1 MQSSTITGYWR
12 LCRALLLLLVTGDCA
27 EHSYYYWL
35 LDCAEQ
41 YYYYWLLETVPS
53 PAAAGYWRLY
63 CAEHYYYDWGLA
75 RLCRA
80 LLLLVTGDCAEHS
93 YSYWLLDCAEQYYYY
108 WLLETVQSPAAAGYW
123 RLYCAEHYYYDW
135 GLCAE
140 HYYYWLLETV
150 QSTPIITGY

>member
-1 MQSSTITGYWR
+1 MQLMEKAG
-12 LCRALLLLLVTGDCA
+12 C
-27 EHSYYYWL
+27 L

-80 LLLLVTGDCAEHS
+80 LLLLVAGDCAEHS
-93 YSYWLLDCAEQYYYY
+93 YYYWLLDCAEQYYFI
-108 WLLETVQSPAAAGYW
+108 GYW
-123 RLYCAEHYYYDW
+123 RLC
-135 GLCAE
+135 
-140 HYYYWLLETV
+140 TV
-150 QSTPIITGY
+150 SALHSLQSPVITGVLCTVSSNQ